1 MIMLDASFIIVFFFF
16 LTFCKPKEWTGE
28 DDLTPWLIATIRK
41 DIRMLENQ
49 LLFFVIE
56 ELYNFTFASRSN
68 LPSFAELAIR
78 FFK

>member
-28 DDLTPWLIATIRK
+28 DDLTPWLIAIIRK
-41 DIRMLENQ
+41 DIRLLENQ
-49 LLFFVIE
+49 LPFFVIE
-56 ELYNFTFASRSN
+56 ELYNFAFASRLK